1 VERWTVRKIL
11 GEGVNRLG
19 STGARVI
26 VGRNV
31 GVKVG
36 SGVGVSVGSG
46 VPVPGVPV
54 GSSVLSTNRSGVFVG
69 PSEKGVAVGAGELV
83 SVGVPKKGIETGSPL
98 HPESRK
104 IRIRTRLN
112 FFIRPR

>member
-1 VERWTVRKIL
+1 M
-11 GEGVNRLG
+11 
-19 STGARVI
+19 

-36 SGVGVSVGSG
+36 SGVDVSVGSG

-69 PSEKGVAVGAGELV
+69 PREKGVAVNAGGLV
-83 SVGVPKKGIETGSPL
+83 GVGVPKKGMGTGSPL

-104 IRIRTRLN
+104 IRIRTKFN